1 MSLRYA
7 ARTRPGTMVSTWLN
21 GLVSGTAAVPGGY
34 FAGGYSTNTDA
45 IIKFAFPDDTR
56 TTLAATLTETSYGGF
71 GFGNA
76 GVAGYCAG
84 GYGVTS
90 GAALASVDK
99 IAWPLDSKS
108 TLGTGL
114 AAAKYYGTGGF
125 SNSGT
130 AGYAAGGYTASAITD
145 SVDKFA
151 YSDDSRTTL
160 SSGLATATYLGGTF
174 ANSGTAG
181 YFGGG
186 NTGSYATAVYKWAFS
201 DDSRTTLGTGLDVAI
216 TYLTQGMGNSGVA
229 GYFPGGYRADAPYV
243 ISAARKLT
251 FSTDGIATVAG
262 VLSVA
267 GYGCSAFA
275 NSGTAGYV
283 GGGNRSGSSAV
294 VDKLTFST
302 DSSSALGTG
311 LVTATQV
318 MCGFANESTLV

>member
-1 MSLRYA
+1 MVLSQALLGAVASSGGVVVA
-7 ARTRPGTMVSTWLN
+7 A
-21 GLVSGTAAVPGGY
+21 GY

-45 IIKFAFPDDTR
+45 IIRFAFPDDTR
-56 TTLAATLTETSYGGF
+56 TTLAATLTEAMSGGY

-84 GYGVTS
+84 GYGWTS
-90 GAALASVDK
+90 GAALSGVDK
-99 IAWPLDSKS
+99 IAWPADTKS

-114 AAAKYYGTGGF
+114 AVALWYGGGF

-130 AGYAAGGYTASAITD
+130 AGYAAGGTNAASALFD
-145 SVDKFA
+145 EVDKFA
-151 YSDDSRTTL
+151 YSDDSRSTL
-160 SSGLATATYLGGTF
+160 SAPLTAGTKLGGTF
-174 ANSGTAG
+174 STSGTAG

-186 NTGSYATAVYKWAFS
+186 DTGSYTTTVDKFAYS
-201 DDSRTTLGTGLDVAI
+201 DDSRSTLGTGLDVAI
-216 TYLTQGMGNSGVA
+216 TYLTQGMANSGVA
-229 GYFPGGYRADAPYV
+229 GYFPGGYRNSSPWV

-251 FSTDGIATVAG
+251 FSTDAIATVAG

-267 GYGCSAFA
+267 GYGCAAFA

-283 GGGNRSGSSAV
+283 GGGNRSGSSTV
-294 VDKLTFST
+294 VDKLTFAT

-318 MCGFANESTLV
+318 MTGFANESTLA

>member
-1 MSLRYA
+1 MPIRPADHGVVASAGGA
-7 ARTRPGTMVSTWLN
+7 A
-21 GLVSGTAAVPGGY
+21 AAAGY
-34 FAGGYSTNTDA
+34 FAGGYSTNTDV

-56 TTLAATLTETSYGGF
+56 TTLTATLTEPSYGGF

-90 GAALASVDK
+90 SAALSGVDK
-99 IAWPLDSKS
+99 ITWPADTKS

-114 AAAKYYGTGGF
+114 AAAKYYGGGF

-186 NTGSYATAVYKWAFS
+186 NTGSYATTVYKWAFS

-216 TYLTQGMGNSGVA
+216 TYLMQGMANSGVA
-229 GYFPGGYRADAPYV
+229 GYFSGGYRADAPYV
-243 ISAARKLT
+243 ITAARKLT
-251 FSTDGIATVAG
+251 FSTDGIATVAS
-262 VLSVA
+262 VLSA
-267 GYGCSAFA
+267 GGYGCSAFA

-283 GGGNRSGSSAV
+283 GGGNRSGSSTV
-294 VDKLTFST
+294 VDKLTFAS

-318 MCGFANESTLV
+318 MCGFANESTLA